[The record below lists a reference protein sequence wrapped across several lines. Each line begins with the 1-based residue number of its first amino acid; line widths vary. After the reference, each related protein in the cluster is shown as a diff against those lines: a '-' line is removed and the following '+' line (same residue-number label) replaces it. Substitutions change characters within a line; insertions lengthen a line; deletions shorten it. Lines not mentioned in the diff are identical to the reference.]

1 MSKLPRVSLLQIL
14 SAMFMPNIIWIGL
27 QLGKL
32 SQK

>member
-1 MSKLPRVSLLQIL
+1 MTKLLVLNS
-14 SAMFMPNIIWIGL
+14 SAKFVPNIIWIGL

>member
-1 MSKLPRVSLLQIL
+1 MSKFPCVSLLQIL
-14 SAMFMPNIIWIGL
+14 LATFLLNIIWIDL